1 MIWLALFLSC
11 LSVLA
16 CMCMRF
22 GIPAL
27 NRHTLSI
34 TPSKTLNGFQANL
47 VAGSI
52 VAIGAVA
59 SLYVTYAIYMILTH
73 DVLKHY
79 S

>member
-1 MIWLALFLSC
+1 MISLVLFLSC
-11 LSVLA
+11 ISVIA
-16 CMCMRF
+16 CICLRF

-34 TPSKTLNGFQANL
+34 TQSKTLTGFQANL

-59 SLYVTYAIYMILTH
+59 SFYVTYVIYMILTH
-73 DVLKHY
+73 DVLKHL